1 MMKLHKIKNVD
12 LNSCSKEQKIAANI
26 AWYAHSWYSDY
37 RLFTTPEGKT
47 EYINYVI
54 DNMIEHYENHYSTKN
69 ICMDYVRIALNYG
82 LPAYMEKTS
91 AKIYCSY
98 SDIGADF
105 PVVGPEKVKK
115 VCSELFPDEFINEIT
130 KNVNAAIDNCL

>member
-12 LNSCSKEQKIAANI
+12 LNECSKEQKTAANI

-37 RLFTTPEGKT
+37 RLFTTSEGKT

-69 ICMDYVRIALNYG
+69 ICIDYVRLALNYG
-82 LPAYMEKTS
+82 LPGYMEKSS
-91 AKIYCSY
+91 AKIYTSY
-98 SDIGADF
+98 SEIGKDF
-105 PVVGPEKVKK
+105 PVVDPEKVKK
-115 VCSELFPDEFINEIT
+115 VCSELFTDEFINEIS
-130 KNVNAAIDNCL
+130 KNMHNAIDKLL